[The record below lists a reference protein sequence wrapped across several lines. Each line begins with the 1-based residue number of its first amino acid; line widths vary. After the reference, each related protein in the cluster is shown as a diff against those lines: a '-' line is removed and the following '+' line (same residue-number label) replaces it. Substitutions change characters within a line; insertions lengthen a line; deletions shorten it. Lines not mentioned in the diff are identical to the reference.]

1 MFKIAYCKSNPNDAI
16 QKKKEN
22 TAFILR
28 LSMSGLAFQVGRSI
42 SMFQVISVPVAK
54 KSNAFFLE
62 MSFFRRHKIYLKKEM
77 DKDLC

>member
-1 MFKIAYCKSNPNDAI
+1 
-16 QKKKEN
+16 
-22 TAFILR
+22 
-28 LSMSGLAFQVGRSI
+28 
-42 SMFQVISVPVAK
+42 MFQVISVPVAK